1 MRARLITLILFTQ
14 TIFAQ
19 SSDTVFYGV
28 EGIVTSKGSA
38 HYVRYYNYD
47 SSIDRYKYTQWSL
60 LNLSHG
66 YEGSGELKSID
77 PEIKDGEFKKIDHFG
92 NHVTYLYKD
101 NNFIDIISYQN
112 TEGKP
117 LQPIYPIRLIDSI
130 FYKEDFFLDFIKKT
144 TNSLKAQNPI
154 DKLNSCNIAVVEF
167 IIEVDGSPSNVQVII
182 GCNNIFDDQIIK
194 IIMQKRFEP
203 RTHNGIYVRSSV
215 LIPIRIKK

>member
-1 MRARLITLILFTQ
+1 
-14 TIFAQ
+14 
-19 SSDTVFYGV
+19 
-28 EGIVTSKGSA
+28 
-38 HYVRYYNYD
+38 
-47 SSIDRYKYTQWSL
+47 
-60 LNLSHG
+60 
-66 YEGSGELKSID
+66 
-77 PEIKDGEFKKIDHFG
+77 
-92 NHVTYLYKD
+92 LYKD

-117 LQPIYPIRLIDSI
+117 LQPIYPIRLIDST

-215 LIPIRIKK
+215 LIPIRIIK